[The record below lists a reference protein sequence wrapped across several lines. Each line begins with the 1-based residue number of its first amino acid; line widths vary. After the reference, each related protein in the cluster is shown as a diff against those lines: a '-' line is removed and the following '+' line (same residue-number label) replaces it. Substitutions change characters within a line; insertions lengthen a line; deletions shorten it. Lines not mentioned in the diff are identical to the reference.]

1 MVVVP
6 STRAESALSV
16 DASAERRAAIG
27 LTRVTPWPAA
37 LAAFP
42 EPDEPQ
48 AATDVTAVATAA
60 QSVMRRVVV
69 LFMRPPR
76 RLL

>member
-16 DASAERRAAIG
+16 DVSAERRAATG
-27 LTRVTPWPAA
+27 LTRVTPWPAVP
-37 LAAFP
+37 AAFP

-48 AATDVTAVATAA
+48 AATVVSAAATAA
-60 QSVMRRVVV
+60 QSPMRRAVV
-69 LFMRPPR
+69 LFMRSP
-76 RLL
+76 